1 MIFQVPHV
9 FEKECFRSLGLDDSG
24 DYEKH
29 VSPILIA
36 LCEASFMPSLTER
49 LAWESCAKDVVIW
62 HARRLYLQDIIIEKC
77 WVCKEA

>member
-29 VSPILIA
+29 VSPILMA
-36 LCEASFMPSLTER
+36 FREPSFMPSLAER
-49 LAWESCAKDVVIW
+49 LAWKPRAKDIVIW
-62 HARRLYLQDIIIEKC
+62 HSSGLYL
-77 WVCKEA
+77 